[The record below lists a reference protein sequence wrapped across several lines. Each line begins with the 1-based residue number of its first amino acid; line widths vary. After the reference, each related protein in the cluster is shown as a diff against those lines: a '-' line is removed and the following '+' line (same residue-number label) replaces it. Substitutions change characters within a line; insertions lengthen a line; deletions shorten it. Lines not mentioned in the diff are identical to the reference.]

1 MVKICPSGEIL
12 GGPPPPASG
21 IKSTWLG
28 IENVVKPECDVILNC
43 HPGRLSLSV
52 SYLELSLAIN
62 HGLLIEDIDEFPYPE
77 IVGNVWKDVTIHNLN
92 YFTRSLVCVF
102 GQSPPGYEEILFL
115 KGKVGI
121 GEKRMVIGC
130 HLAHRLAT
138 RFPLS
143 IQETLMGAWKMAL
156 GNGRGNCMCFHS
168 EFAPLSEVMEE
179 TVAESELA
187 AFDELLQNPGRKARW
202 YRRSCFQ
209 TKQRPAG
216 GMSRGGVS

>member
-28 IENVVKPECDVILNC
+28 AENVVNPECDVILNC
-43 HPGRLSLSV
+43 HPGRLVRAEVDLFLTV

-77 IVGNVWKDVTIHNLN
+77 IVGNVRRDVTIYNLN
-92 YFTRSLVCVF
+92 YFTCSLVCVF

-121 GEKRMVIGC
+121 GEKHMVIGH

-143 IQETLMGAWKMAL
+143 IQETLMGMWKTAL
-156 GNGRGNCMCFHS
+156 GNGCGNCVCFHS
-168 EFAPLSEVMEE
+168 EFAPLPEVMEE

-187 AFDELLQNPGRKARW
+187 VFDEAWFNIQQVLTEEEAWLR
-202 YRRSCFQ
+202 
-209 TKQRPAG
+209 
-216 GMSRGGVS
+216 

>member
-1 MVKICPSGEIL
+1 MKICPGGEIL
-12 GGPPPPASG
+12 GGPPPPVSG

-28 IENVVKPECDVILNC
+28 AEERDVILNC
-43 HPGRLSLSV
+43 HPGRLVWVKVDLSLAV
-52 SYLELSLAIN
+52 SYLELSLAIT

-77 IVGNVWKDVTIHNLN
+77 IVDNVRRDVTVHNLN

-121 GEKRMVIGC
+121 GEKHMVIGR

-143 IQETLMGAWKMAL
+143 IQETLMGVWKMPL
-156 GNGRGNCMCFHS
+156 GNGCGNCVCFHS
-168 EFAPLSEVMEE
+168 EFAPLPEVMEE

-187 AFDELLQNPGRKARW
+187 TFDKAWFNIQQALTEEEARL
-202 YRRSCFQ
+202 
-209 TKQRPAG
+209 
-216 GMSRGGVS
+216 